1 MKIEIARRKKT
12 HLQAAYSG
20 EWLSKGSFDVHPGEQ
35 GSSKG
40 ALCRVLTSHTKD
52 HASFIV
58 WIFIIV
64 QDNRM

>member
-1 MKIEIARRKKT
+1 M

-20 EWLSKGSFDVHPGEQ
+20 EWLSKGSSDVHPGEQ

-40 ALCRVLTSHTKD
+40 AHCLVLTSHGKD
-52 HASFIV
+52 HASLSLLV
-58 WIFIIV
+58 FIIV